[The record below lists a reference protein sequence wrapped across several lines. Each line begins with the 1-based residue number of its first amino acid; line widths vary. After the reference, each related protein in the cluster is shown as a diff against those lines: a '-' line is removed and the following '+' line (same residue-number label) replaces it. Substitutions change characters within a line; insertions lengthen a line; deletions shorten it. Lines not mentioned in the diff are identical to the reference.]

1 MAKIIITFEDS
12 PEGVIVSAN
21 GARIPAAEKDRTE
34 AQKLALKLALLIRET
49 LEKHYADSIKPIH

>member
-21 GARIPAAEKDRTE
+21 GARIPAERKTG
-34 AQKLALKLALLIRET
+34 QKYKSWRF
-49 LEKHYADSIKPIH
+49 

>member
-34 AQKLALKLALLIRET
+34 AQKLALLIRET
-49 LEKHYADSIKPIH
+49 LEEHYVDSIKPIH

>member
-34 AQKLALKLALLIRET
+34 VQELALLIRET
-49 LEKHYADSIKPIH
+49 LERHYADSIKPIH

>member
-34 AQKLALKLALLIRET
+34 AQKLALLIRET
-49 LEKHYADSIKPIH
+49 LEEHYADSIKPIH